1 MFYKVRRFCF
11 QFLFI
16 EHSKAW
22 RLQNFFFI
30 FLSFSSFFCISSL
43 GSEGDL
49 FFSNIVY
56 IWTVKSKKKISCT
69 ISNFLKGIGL
79 FACHSS
85 NLHFL
90 GRNIHWRVRSFIYFT
105 LSYRDCQSLNIQTLN
120 DSEQKVLKSPG
131 QELSNAS

>member
-1 MFYKVRRFCF
+1 MFSILVYWAFESLEVTK
-11 QFLFI
+11 LFFYF
-16 EHSKAW
+16 S
-22 RLQNFFFI
+22 QFFI
-30 FLSFSSFFCISSL
+30 IFLHFKPWKSL
-43 GSEGDL
+43 EGDL

-131 QELSNAS
+131 QELSNASWIRM